1 MEAQM
6 IERSDAPNAQVEQLQ
21 PHPLA
26 DRFPPPSE
34 PEYQQLK
41 DDIDVNGQR
50 VPIVTFQGSILDGRS
65 RYRACLELGVEPIVR
80 EFDEERESSPLL
92 FVISMNFARRHLT
105 DAERAKL
112 RRSFVADLRAEGL
125 TQSEIGKILGT
136 SQKTVDRDLKRPKDG
151 LERPDAGLISHDD
164 YSEPAGQGTST
175 KRLRGSRPR
184 AGIILSRRGHKRPA
198 TYKPQ
203 ARPVKA
209 RPRTQ
214 GGVQP
219 EGVAPRSAP
228 ADGEVALS
236 PEGAVATMEKMSSMW
251 APYVSAANELGTR
264 IDKGELASMKTASAA
279 LTTALSQAVQKI
291 QMSFARSHHT

>member
-21 PHPLA
+21 PHLLA
-26 DRFPPPSE
+26 NRFPPPSE

-50 VPIVTFQGSILDGRS
+50 VAIVTFQGSILDGRS

-80 EFDEERESSPLL
+80 EFDEERDGSPLL

-105 DAERAKL
+105 DADRAKL

-136 SQKTVDRDLKRPKDG
+136 SQKTVDRDLKRPEDG
-151 LERPDAGLISHDD
+151 LDAGLISHDD
-164 YSEPAGQGTST
+164 YSENAGQGTAI
-175 KRLRGSRPR
+175 KRLSGSRPR
-184 AGIILSRRGHKRPA
+184 AGIILTRRGHKRPP
-198 TYKPQ
+198 TYKPRTKP
-203 ARPVKA
+203 AKA

-214 GGVQP
+214 GRVQP

-236 PEGAVATMEKMSSMW
+236 PEGAVATMEKMSTMW
-251 APYVSAANELGTR
+251 AP
-264 IDKGELASMKTASAA
+264 
-279 LTTALSQAVQKI
+279 
-291 QMSFARSHHT
+291 